1 MKKLRKQNVFDL
13 IRREKTH
20 YPKNLFEI
28 KVRLE
33 KVKMTPEEII
43 RELPSDIADERKK
56 RAIEKGYLWCA
67 THNLRSEFYEN
78 LFYNQ
83 GMSFRIESLQ
93 RAEKNRNIYTV
104 NEDILN
110 LVKNSTASKE
120 IRFKDIGDFTGVI
133 QYTSGKIHSHVVNID
148 IEKGYICL
156 LEFQNTEG
164 SRAEANRLV
173 GMLQG
178 IKKGKKGLRKKLGE
192 KLTSE
197 FAYTDLVDELPE
209 EHIIEER
216 DLLKKI
222 IMLIVSDKGDEDF
235 ISQIDSRDDYKRT
248 KNGKHTKY
256 TNYHYNLNKVKGDYN
271 NIKIFPVVGHFRS
284 QPYGVNRALRK
295 IIFIAPQV
303 RRRES
308 KKQERNTA

>member
-13 IRREKTH
+13 IKKEKTH

-28 KVRLE
+28 KLQLE
-33 KVKMTPEEII
+33 KVEMTPEQII
-43 RELPSDIADERKK
+43 RELPSNITGYRKR
-56 RAIEKGYLWCA
+56 RAIEKGYMWRT
-67 THNLRSEFYEN
+67 THNLRSEYCQH
-78 LFYNQ
+78 LFDNQ

-93 RAEKNRNIYTV
+93 RAERNRNIYTV
-104 NEDILN
+104 DEDILKM
-110 LVKNSTASKE
+110 LRNSTESKE
-120 IRFKDIGDFTGVI
+120 IRFKDIGDFVGVI
-133 QYTSGKIHSHVVNID
+133 QYTTGKIHSHVVNID
-148 IEKGYICL
+148 MEKGYICV

-164 SRAEANRLV
+164 SRAEAKRLV
-173 GMLQG
+173 QVIKGV
-178 IKKGKKGLRKKLGE
+178 KKGKKEFKKKLGE

-197 FAYTDLVDELPE
+197 FAYTDLIDELPE

-216 DLLKKI
+216 DILKKI
-222 IMLIVSDKGDEDF
+222 IMLIVSDKGEEEF

-256 TNYHYNLNKVKGDYN
+256 TNYYYSLNKVQGDYN

-284 QPYGVNRALRK
+284 QPYGKNRALRK

-308 KKQERNTA
+308 KKQEHNTA